1 MEEMKMSRMF
11 TNEDAVLAGRFKI
24 VARKKNEFGEG
35 NERVVFYNVALSS
48 GEKIIEITAGEKSPV
63 VNADMYKDFDMEFS
77 YEKNEKG
84 FYKLKVVEVSGLTT
98 QKPVGT
104 SAHPGI

>member
-1 MEEMKMSRMF
+1 
-11 TNEDAVLAGRFKI
+11 
-24 VARKKNEFGEG
+24 
-35 NERVVFYNVALSS
+35 
-48 GEKIIEITAGEKSPV
+48 
-63 VNADMYKDFDMEFS
+63 MYKDFDMEFS